1 MRPPGEWTV
10 SDAADSRADG
20 DVLDAGSRPPEAVTR
35 GRVTAW
41 ALYDFGS
48 SAFNTLIVTF
58 IFNRFFTDV
67 IAGDP
72 IAGTILWGNT
82 LNLSA
87 VAVALLM
94 PVLGAIADYSGLKRR
109 LLVIFSL
116 QAVIFTGWLFVMGPG
131 DAWQAALVF
140 GIANVGFEAAN
151 VFYNAFLP
159 DVSTPR
165 TIGRVSGYGYFLG
178 YVGGLICLALG
189 LGMIRGWVPDID
201 YLHIRATI
209 LLVAAWYLVF
219 SLPMFLGVPERAPR
233 RTASLA
239 SYVHI
244 GFGRLTQT
252 LRHLRH
258 LRDATWLLV
267 AHMLYNDGLVTL
279 IAMASIYAGAVLG
292 MSLEEVL
299 SVAIVLNVAAG
310 LGALVFG
317 FVDDWIGGKRT
328 LIVTLLGLT
337 LAGAIGVAT
346 TTPMGFWIAAI
357 LIGIMMGP
365 TQSASRSLLAKLV
378 PGERQAEIFGLYAFS
393 GKMSSLF
400 GPLAYTTALRLTGS
414 HRIAMSTIVVFFI
427 AGLLVLVWVREPGLA
442 HTADRKATRS
452 A

>member
-1 MRPPGEWTV
+1 VT
-10 SDAADSRADG
+10 DAAGSHADR
-20 DVLDAGSRPPEAVTR
+20 DVNDAGPPALRAITR
-35 GRVTAW
+35 GHVTAW

-72 IAGTILWGNT
+72 IAGTILWGHT

-87 VAVALLM
+87 VAVAVLM
-94 PVLGAIADYSGLKRR
+94 PVLGAIADYSGHKRR
-109 LLVIFSL
+109 LLVVFSL
-116 QAVIFTGWLFVMGPG
+116 QAVVFTGCLFVMGPG

-159 DVSTPR
+159 EVSTPR

-201 YLHIRATI
+201 YLHIRSTI
-209 LLVAAWYLVF
+209 LLVAVWYLLF
-219 SLPMFLGVPERAPR
+219 SLPLFFGVPERAPR
-233 RTASLA
+233 RTASLT
-239 SYVHI
+239 SYVRI

-252 LRHLRH
+252 LAHLRT

-310 LGALVFG
+310 VGALAFG

-328 LIVTLLGLT
+328 LIVTLIGLT
-337 LAGAIGVAT
+337 LAGAIGVSTAT
-346 TTPMGFWIAAI
+346 PLGFWIAAI

-378 PGERQAEIFGLYAFS
+378 PGEKQAEIFGLYAFS
-393 GKMSSLF
+393 GKMSSLL

-414 HRIAMSTIVVFFI
+414 HRVAMSTIVVFFV
-427 AGLLVLVWVREPGLA
+427 AGLVVLLGVREPKSPHPA
-442 HTADRKATRS
+442 ARSVATPG
-452 A
+452 

>member
-1 MRPPGEWTV
+1 VT
-10 SDAADSRADG
+10 DAAESTPDRNVKDEGPSA
-20 DVLDAGSRPPEAVTR
+20 LQALPR

-94 PVLGAIADYSGLKRR
+94 PVLGAIADYSGHKRR
-109 LLVIFSL
+109 LLVLFSL
-116 QAVIFTGWLFVMGPG
+116 QAVLFTAWLFVMGPG
-131 DAWQAALVF
+131 DAWKAAIVF

-159 DVSTPR
+159 EVSTPR

-189 LGMIRGWVPDID
+189 LGMIRGWVPDDD

-209 LLVAAWYLVF
+209 LLVAAWYLIF

-239 SYVHI
+239 SYIRI
-244 GFGRLTQT
+244 GFGRLAQT
-252 LRHLRH
+252 LRRLRH

-267 AHMLYNDGLVTL
+267 AHMVYNDGLVTL

-310 LGALVFG
+310 LGALAFG

-346 TTPMGFWIAAI
+346 TTPLGFWIAAI

-378 PGERQAEIFGLYAFS
+378 PVERQAEIFGLYAFS
-393 GKMSSLF
+393 GKMSSLL
-400 GPLAYTTALRLTGS
+400 GPLAYTTALRFTGS
-414 HRIAMSTIVVFFI
+414 HRVAMSTIVVFFI
-427 AGLLVLVWVREPGLA
+427 AGLLLLLRVREPNLPRV
-442 HTADRKATRS
+442 ADWRA
-452 A
+452 ANPG